1 MEYNLNEPCKDLNGN
16 ISFADMFRPVDSEEV
31 IKDDYGYEWK
41 QETAA
46 GWRRVVDGFFIPM
59 GPNGPFYKHNHH
71 SVEQTGKSRGK

>member
-16 ISFADMFRPVDSEEV
+16 ISFGEMFRTVDSDEV

-46 GWRRVVDGFFIPM
+46 GWRRVVDDFFIPM
-59 GPNGPFYKHNHH
+59 GPNGAFYKHNYH
-71 SVEQTGKSRGK
+71 SVEETIKRRKK